1 MAEQTKEPGPEA
13 TMCNDHDEVLNQ
25 WTQWSNGGVD
35 KVRPSKFFTDLLSKL
50 QEAKDK
56 LQLSLDESE
65 VLKQTNA
72 SLHLECSNLQESI
85 KKYQSK
91 VEAMKVLDNELE
103 SLREQLFCK
112 EKALEDAM
120 INHDVALNDLKQN
133 FEKEKEELL
142 TRLSTDF
149 AEELAKVNSELN
161 EEKEAKGKLL
171 NQLETSEMERKN
183 EISRINWE
191 YEAKLTEIQRQKV
204 QMVQQQHD
212 GFSKDL
218 IRTKMQ
224 HMKESYEQEL
234 ALLKN
239 NIVTLQTQLDN
250 LQQASHVQHKFK
262 NKAKA
267 LPVNKDGLDM
277 LVNILSYST
286 TKVTK
291 GKEHESN
298 VQM

>member
-1 MAEQTKEPGPEA
+1 MFHNLKFTLRRVGNKSQCIKK
-13 TMCNDHDEVLNQ
+13 Q
-25 WTQWSNGGVD
+25 
-35 KVRPSKFFTDLLSKL
+35 FFTDLLSNL

-133 FEKEKEELL
+133 FEKEKKELL
-142 TRLSTDF
+142 TRLSTEF

-171 NQLETSEMERKN
+171 SQLETSEMERKN

-250 LQQASHVQHKFK
+250 LQQASHVQHKVTSSNLLLQEYPPVKSPMSENRKVFLQ
-262 NKAKA
+262 NKRRIKK
-267 LPVNKDGLDM
+267 L
-277 LVNILSYST
+277 
-286 TKVTK
+286 
-291 GKEHESN
+291 
-298 VQM
+298 